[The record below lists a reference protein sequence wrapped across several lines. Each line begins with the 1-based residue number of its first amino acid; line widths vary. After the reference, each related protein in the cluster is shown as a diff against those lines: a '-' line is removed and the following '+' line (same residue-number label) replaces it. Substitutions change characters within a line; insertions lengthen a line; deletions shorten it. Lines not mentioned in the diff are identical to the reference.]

1 MTEIYLSD
9 VRDWLK
15 TIDLPVNE
23 FYIGKLDAKKDKS
36 LGIYPIRSSRPAR
49 KVIGGESNLTYKT
62 KQISLLVHY
71 NKNQKETEIAAF
83 KIYDILN
90 HQKPIKIGNA
100 GINFIRMLVEEPVDV
115 LMDEHGVYEYVIE
128 FEINF
133 NVRTEE

>member
-9 VRDWLK
+9 IRDWLK
-15 TIDLPVNE
+15 TLDLPVDS

-36 LGIYPIRSSRPAR
+36 LGIYPLRTSRTAR
-49 KVIGGESNLTYKT
+49 RVIGGESNLTYKT

-90 HQKPIKIGNA
+90 HQRPDKIGEA
-100 GINFIRMLVEEPVDV
+100 QINFIMLLVEEPVDV
-115 LMDEHGVYEYVIE
+115 LMDDQGVYEYVIE